1 MKSLLAP
8 PNAALVYL
16 YRNESMGAAVKMAV
30 LMDGAN
36 SGETVSK
43 TYMVWQVVP
52 GRHALVS
59 KAENDSQIDLLAE
72 PGRKYYVWQEV
83 KMGILYARSKLQLVS
98 AAQGA
103 QGVNECKLVR
113 MPGAPAVA
121 PPRIYSP
128 GSTPGQGSS
137 SGPGQASPPTHGA
150 IEVPVT

>member
-1 MKSLLAP
+1 MKNNLWRVFVVALFLGLAVVGCATVPLSTAEEDLRVKSLLAP

-59 KAENDSQIDLLAE
+59 KAENDSQIDLWRSQVASTTC
-72 PGRKYYVWQEV
+72 GRK
-83 KMGILYARSKLQLVS
+83 
-98 AAQGA
+98 
-103 QGVNECKLVR
+103 
-113 MPGAPAVA
+113 
-121 PPRIYSP
+121 
-128 GSTPGQGSS
+128 
-137 SGPGQASPPTHGA
+137 
-150 IEVPVT
+150 